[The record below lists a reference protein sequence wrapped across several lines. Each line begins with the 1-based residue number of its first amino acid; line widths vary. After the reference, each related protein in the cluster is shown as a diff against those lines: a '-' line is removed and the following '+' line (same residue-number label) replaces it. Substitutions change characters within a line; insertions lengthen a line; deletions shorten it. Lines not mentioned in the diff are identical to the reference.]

1 MDGTW
6 RRTRGRTLA
15 TFLILEMVMGITRGE
30 VSSRCQEVITA
41 QREACVVPGREGEQ
55 RQFGASARLD
65 IEGLKA
71 DSPTLPP
78 GQLDQCCVG
87 FIELDTSG
95 CLCEDGVVDEIMEQG
110 QLTTATEVYN
120 LFSVSDL
127 PAPFG
132 CQITLRVD
140 YDNSGECSI
149 IYPSEF
155 FLESFFPQFLPLY
168 SCVDGVCTRT
178 GLSRPPPEGPEM
190 PGGTTPPTV
199 QPTPDSVSPT
209 PDEEPPPPPPPVGIE
224 QPPLQPPPPPPVGI
238 EQPSPQPPPPSP
250 TPEPSSTEERGGVG
264 VGGGAVGIGGG
275 AIGGGGSI
283 GIGGGTI
290 GGGGSIG
297 TGGGTIGGGGS
308 IGTGGGTIGGGTIGG
323 GIGTGG
329 GGIGTGGGTIGGG
342 TIGGGGIGTGGGTIG
357 GGSVGGSK
365 SPSLDA
371 YIGVFL
377 DLRK

>member
-6 RRTRGRTLA
+6 RRTGGRTLA
-15 TFLILEMVMGITRGE
+15 TFLVLGMVIGTTNGE

-41 QREACVVPGREGEQ
+41 QREACVVPEQEGEQ

-71 DSPTLPP
+71 DSQTLPP
-78 GQLDQCCVG
+78 GQLDRCCVG

-140 YDNSGECSI
+140 FDNSGECSI

-178 GLSRPPPEGPEM
+178 GLSRPPPDEAEIPSG
-190 PGGTTPPTV
+190 TPPSTA
-199 QPTPDSVSPT
+199 QPTPESVPPT
-209 PDEEPPPPPPPVGIE
+209 EDEEPPPPPPVITE
-224 QPPLQPPPPPPVGI
+224 QPPPQAPPPPPVGI
-238 EQPSPQPPPPSP
+238 EQPSPQPPPPPPARETSP
-250 TPEPSSTEERGGVG
+250 TEERGG
-264 VGGGAVGIGGG
+264 VGIGGG
-275 AIGGGGSI
+275 AIGIGGGA
-283 GIGGGTI
+283 IGGGTI

-297 TGGGTIGGGGS
+297 TGGGAIGGGGS
-308 IGTGGGTIGGGTIGG
+308 IGT
-323 GIGTGG
+323 
-329 GGIGTGGGTIGGG
+329 GGG

-357 GGSVGGSK
+357 GGSVGGGSI
-365 SPSLDA
+365 SPSFDA